1 MSRRLKPN
9 EFIAKARE
17 IHGDKYGYSEIV
29 YVYANDTV
37 TIICPNHGKF
47 QQTPSKHLAGQGCR
61 GCGIEK
67 RAKEARS
74 SNSDFVKKAQIVH
87 GNKYNYD
94 KVDYK
99 NSHTN
104 VIISCP
110 LHGDFEQSPGNHTHK
125 TNPQGCPVCGG
136 KTKWDTSRFLEE
148 AAKTHNDKYDY
159 SKVVFSGLN
168 KKVRILCPIHGEF
181 SQSLGH
187 HIIRKQGCPDC
198 AGTKKST
205 KEKFVDKAR
214 KIHGNKYNY
223 DKVVY
228 KTTHTKVII
237 TCPIHGDFEQTPAN
251 HTHKNNP
258 QDCFLCTGR
267 KRWSRDEFVKEATR
281 VHKGEYDYTNVVW
294 NGLKEK
300 VEIICS
306 FHGPFEQ
313 LPVVHLMGSGCQ
325 RCRSSKGET
334 KIRQILERNKIVF
347 EEQYRFQDCSNV
359 NTLPFDFL
367 IKVNDKKALIEYHGQ
382 HHYEPVGFGAKDK
395 TQIDAQFESV
405 KTRDQVKE
413 TWCRENSVPLLIIP
427 FSEYD
432 NIEMLLNSLI
442 NKLTS

>member
-1 MSRRLKPN
+1 VSRRLKPN
-9 EFIAKARE
+9 EFIAKARG
-17 IHGDKYGYSEIV
+17 IHGDKYDYREIV
-29 YVYANDTV
+29 YVYVNDKV

-61 GCGIEK
+61 ECGIEK
-67 RAKEARS
+67 RAREDRS
-74 SNSDFVKKAQIVH
+74 SNSDFVKRAQIVH

-94 KVDYK
+94 KVNYK
-99 NSHTN
+99 NNHTN
-104 VIISCP
+104 IIISCP

-136 KTKWDTSRFLEE
+136 KTKWDTGRFLEE
-148 AAKTHNDKYDY
+148 AAKTHGDKYDY

-168 KKVRILCPIHGEF
+168 KKVRILCPVHGEF
-181 SQSLGH
+181 SQSPAH
-187 HIIRKQGCPDC
+187 HIIREQGCPDC
-198 AGTKKST
+198 AGTSKST

-214 KIHGNKYNY
+214 TIHGNKYNY

-228 KTTHTKVII
+228 KNNHTKVII
-237 TCPIHGDFEQTPAN
+237 TCPSHGDFEQTPAN

-258 QDCFLCTGR
+258 QGCYRCTGR

-306 FHGPFEQ
+306 FHGQFEQ
-313 LPVVHLMGSGCQ
+313 LPKVHLTGSGCQ
-325 RCRSSKGET
+325 KCRSPKGET
-334 KIRQILERNKIVF
+334 KIRQILERKKIVF

-367 IKVNDKKALIEYHGQ
+367 IKVNEKKALIEYHGP
-382 HHYEPVGFGAKDK
+382 HHYQPVGFGAKDK
-395 TQIDAQFESV
+395 KQIDAQFESV
-405 KTRDQVKE
+405 KARDQIKK
-413 TWCRENSVPLLIIP
+413 TWCRENSVDLLVIP
-427 FSEYD
+427 YSEYD
-432 NIEMLLNSLI
+432 NIEMRLSSLI